1 MITTNNG
8 TSFSSPIIAGAMAS
22 FWQAVPSATNEE
34 IKQLVRASASQ
45 FNTPDFFLGFGIPN
59 MSSALTEALSLQEQ
73 EFDALKVFPN
83 PITDKV
89 TIQLP
94 QGVNSANLK
103 IYNVIGKLVLE
114 TELSRSESRLD
125 LSELNSGIYILSVEI
140 DTASKQLKIIKS

>member
-1 MITTNNG
+1 M
-8 TSFSSPIIAGAMAS
+8 
-22 FWQAVPSATNEE
+22 SAE
-34 IKQLVRASASQ
+34 L
-45 FNTPDFFLGFGIPN
+45 LG
-59 MSSALTEALSLQEQ
+59 E
-73 EFDALKVFPN
+73 
-83 PITDKV
+83 

-125 LSELNSGIYILSVEI
+125 LSELNSGIYILSVES